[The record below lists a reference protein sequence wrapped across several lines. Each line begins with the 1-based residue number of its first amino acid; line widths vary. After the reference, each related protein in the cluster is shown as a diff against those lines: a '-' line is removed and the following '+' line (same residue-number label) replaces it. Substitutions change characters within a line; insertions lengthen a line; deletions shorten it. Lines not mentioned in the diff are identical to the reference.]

1 MARPKRFELLTPR
14 FVVWCPI
21 IPARAPMVAIGS
33 IPDRLGHS
41 LDELSQRQ
49 RGDVLENLS
58 PATNKKPC
66 QLNQLTGP
74 NFIYPDLAKG
84 QVATSW
90 QPTSASR
97 YLMSA
102 DSWSELKEASHID
115 ESAGVAASLG
125 DDNTLLPWEGENEFG
140 EGRYVQKRFNR
151 MECARPWA
159 RPPDFPCSPR
169 SCPPRS
175 NRAPGSNRHFEV

>member
-1 MARPKRFELLTPR
+1 
-14 FVVWCPI
+14 
-21 IPARAPMVAIGS
+21 
-33 IPDRLGHS
+33 
-41 LDELSQRQ
+41 
-49 RGDVLENLS
+49 
-58 PATNKKPC
+58 
-66 QLNQLTGP
+66 LTGP

-159 RPPDFPCSPR
+159 RPPDFPSPHDLA
-169 SCPPRS
+169 PPRS
-175 NRAPGSNRHFEV
+175 NRAPGSNRHIEV